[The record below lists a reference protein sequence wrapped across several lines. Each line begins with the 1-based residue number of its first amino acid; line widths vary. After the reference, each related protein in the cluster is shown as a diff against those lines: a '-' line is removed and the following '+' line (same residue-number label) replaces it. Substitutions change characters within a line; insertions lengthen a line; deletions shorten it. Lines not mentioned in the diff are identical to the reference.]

1 MRALMCPDLRS
12 ASFSDSVI
20 AYRAIPFGYELSTI
34 LNWTIHRT
42 SLDFFEWL
50 KVEDLYVGSLSLST
64 GRRAAIVRCAVL
76 TLARARRYADL
87 FEIKCRNADRERS
100 GRKPG
105 DAQPLWIKLLIGMG
119 LFFVLCLVIWFPLL
133 LLVR

>member
-1 MRALMCPDLRS
+1 M
-12 ASFSDSVI
+12 

-42 SLDFFEWL
+42 ALDFFEWL
-50 KVEDLYVGSLSLST
+50 KVEDL
-64 GRRAAIVRCAVL
+64 
-76 TLARARRYADL
+76 YADL

-119 LFFVLCLVIWFPLL
+119 LFFILCLVIWFPLL
-133 LLVR
+133 LLVRSPPPTHTQHDTRQMTRHTPK